1 MREISKNY
9 IITPKQLDEYDD
21 MPDADKPVV
30 ISDINGDMLNV
41 GKKRAR
47 TELHEKSKMV
57 GFVEANAE
65 KLPFQDNSFDIYT
78 IAFGLRNVTNKDV
91 IYSFT
96 HIFYNVLECIG

>member
-1 MREISKNY
+1 MTLSF
-9 IITPKQLDEYDD
+9 DD
-21 MPDADKPVV
+21 FDDLPDAERPVV

-65 KLPFQDNSFDIYT
+65 KLPFNDNSFDIYT

-91 IYSFT
+91 RFI
-96 HIFYNVLECIG
+96 LCI